1 MFPSLKSGTREFA
14 IAAVANLAAKLFE
27 LMDFPVYQMGAI
39 ISGHTLK
46 HLAAS
51 LGFIP
56 VVLLIR
62 RSKSG
67 S

>member
-1 MFPSLKSGTREFA
+1 VMFPSLKSGTRVCA
-14 IAAVANLAAKLFE
+14 ISAVANLAAKLFE
-27 LMDFPVYQMGAI
+27 LIDFQVYQLGGI

-56 VVLLIR
+56 IVLLIR
-62 RSKSG
+62 KIG
-67 S
+67 N